1 MHFWLYFFL
10 VVSLVIVRNMMIC
23 ALHIILGIISIFT
36 WKPCS
41 EKVNTGFSHKLLPP
55 PVLKKC
61 YLHAEILCIQYKTI
75 KACLQNENSALLH
88 IFRHFSNMLQVHS
101 VNIPCSWK
109 TKLFL
114 SLQRA
119 CQILAVSIMDKG
131 MSQRH
136 TAGVQSEPWPLPL
149 ARAVSDADCKCC
161 PWKWEFFGHWHCGSE
176 SLRGPVLVDSL
187 VNNFALQGDVI
198 AKHCL

>member
-1 MHFWLYFFL
+1 MLCVL
-10 VVSLVIVRNMMIC
+10 R
-23 ALHIILGIISIFT
+23 IILGITSIFT
-36 WKPCS
+36 GKPCC
-41 EKVNTGFSHKLLPP
+41 EKVYSGFSHELLPP

-61 YLHAEILCIQYKTI
+61 HLHAKILCIQYKTI
-75 KACLQNENSALLH
+75 KACLQNENSALLP

-119 CQILAVSIMDKG
+119 YQILAVSIVDRG

-136 TAGVQSEPWPLPL
+136 TAGVQSEPWSFPC
-149 ARAVSDADCKCC
+149 ARAVSDKDCKCC
-161 PWKWEFFGHWHCGSE
+161 PWKWEFFGLCIVG
-176 SLRGPVLVDSL
+176 VK
-187 VNNFALQGDVI
+187 ALEAHPGGQSG
-198 AKHCL
+198 

>member
-1 MHFWLYFFL
+1 MHLLFL
-10 VVSLVIVRNMMIC
+10 LLCGSFSSHSQKYN
-23 ALHIILGIISIFT
+23 ALHIILGIAFIFT
-36 WKPCS
+36 WKPCC
-41 EKVNTGFSHKLLPP
+41 EKVNTDFSHKLLPP

-61 YLHAEILCIQYKTI
+61 YFHAKILCIQYRTI

-119 CQILAVSIMDKG
+119 YQILAVSIMDKG
-131 MSQRH
+131 MSQRQI
-136 TAGVQSEPWPLPL
+136 AGVWSEPQSLPC
-149 ARAVSDADCKCC
+149 AKAVSNEDCKCC

-176 SLRGPVLVDSL
+176 TLRGAVLVNS
-187 VNNFALQGDVI
+187 FALRGDVTV
-198 AKHCL
+198 KRCL